1 MDESFFSDQQ
11 PMRSREWQPAITSQV
26 ESELDLAGAT
36 TQRSAIMAY
45 PWSPRTQLRIDL
57 VLTARAASWIRPHP
71 LQYDLKCLM
80 YLQVD
85 TYPTGEYLVEP
96 SAVVDLS
103 ALSRL
108 CDPPAYS
115 ESLFIWDEDFDSSGG
130 KHSVSSEFEDP
141 RFIRWDLHGYNF
153 KTPAGDLQR
162 IPERLYFPQRDLR
175 TSALRVIQEI
185 RELEEKF
192 GDRLVSLE
200 LDNLNSHAKIAEHVV
215 GGNGG

>member
-1 MDESFFSDQQ
+1 M
-11 PMRSREWQPAITSQV
+11 PR
-26 ESELDLAGAT
+26 
-36 TQRSAIMAY
+36 
-45 PWSPRTQLRIDL
+45 PWNPRAQLRVDL

-71 LQYDLKCLM
+71 LQYDLKCMM

-85 TYPTGEYLVEP
+85 TYPTGEYLIEP
-96 SAVVDLS
+96 SGVVDLS

-115 ESLFIWDEDFDSSGG
+115 ESLFVRDHDFDSSGR
-130 KHSVSSEFEDP
+130 KPSVSAEFEDP
-141 RFIRWDLHGYNF
+141 RFIRWDLQGYLF

-192 GDRLVSLE
+192 GDRLVSPE
-200 LDNLNSHAKIAEHVV
+200 LDTLNSHTKRA
-215 GGNGG
+215 